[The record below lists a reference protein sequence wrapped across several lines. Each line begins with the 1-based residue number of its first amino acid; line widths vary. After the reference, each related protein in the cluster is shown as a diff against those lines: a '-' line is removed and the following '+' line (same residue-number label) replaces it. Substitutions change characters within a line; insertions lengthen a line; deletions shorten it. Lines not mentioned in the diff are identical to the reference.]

1 MTHLVD
7 QLIDSA
13 CDDIRRRKEQ
23 GVKIKQETDRQMEVD
38 RLRRAVRNGL
48 MKKAAERKRSA

>member
-13 CDDIRRRKEQ
+13 CDDIRRKKEQ

-48 MKKAAERKRSA
+48 AKKASERKKAS